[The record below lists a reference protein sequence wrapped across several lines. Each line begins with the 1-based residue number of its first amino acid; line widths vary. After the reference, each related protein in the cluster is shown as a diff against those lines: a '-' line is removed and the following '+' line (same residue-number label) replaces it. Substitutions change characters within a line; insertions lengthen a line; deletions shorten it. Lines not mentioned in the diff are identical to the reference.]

1 MTSSPCIHPVSVWGK
16 KAFLG
21 PSASREDVITRYK
34 NKKDVISLQSAGVKS
49 SGQAGFNTE
58 RHVDTKI
65 VCFFSHLEVL
75 ISASGPCSWRVFQ
88 VCYISRYRIH
98 ILISDGLIY
107 IDYFHMYSLQWW
119 IWEAEIVPWGRKR
132 PTFLLFRCSS
142 GCALTRDPRQLL
154 LQMIYLE

>member
-58 RHVDTKI
+58 RHIDTKI
-65 VCFFSHLEVL
+65 VFLLTPGGVDKCQ
-75 ISASGPCSWRVFQ
+75 W
-88 VCYISRYRIH
+88 
-98 ILISDGLIY
+98 
-107 IDYFHMYSLQWW
+107 SLQL
-119 IWEAEIVPWGRKR
+119 AGV
-132 PTFLLFRCSS
+132 S
-142 GCALTRDPRQLL
+142 GVLYFQ
-154 LQMIYLE
+154 I

>member
-1 MTSSPCIHPVSVWGK
+1 MGEKSLFGPQCITWGCNYTVQK
-16 KAFLG
+16 Q
-21 PSASREDVITRYK
+21 
-34 NKKDVISLQSAGVKS
+34 ISLQSAGVKS

-119 IWEAEIVPWGRKR
+119 IWKAEIVPWGRKR

-142 GCALTRDPRQLL
+142 DCSLTRDPRQLL